1 MIDVN
6 SESDRLIKKLS
17 QGVTMSRDMLADL
30 MSLAARWKPPG
41 YDESIS
47 KRRRYMEGNQLADLK
62 KKLQRDFPRTF
73 DKMGAVSVNYVKLY
87 ADQAAASYKEPPIR
101 MITNSE
107 EEPIEDGRAD
117 NFAGMIRSS
126 NIDRIMLDAERIAVV
141 AKTAFLRVGVNHASM
156 IEGSPSVEIQPYWP
170 CDVFVIPHPAAP
182 HDLNLSI
189 ALMARISGPDGASGV
204 DKWFE
209 VWTRSID
216 GEMTPGGAP
225 SAFGQWHVE
234 HISLTTGESRTPFG
248 SDDSIYPLSRLP
260 WVSIS
265 DGNPMGSPYLDVNRD
280 LTELQDNINSTWTDL
295 MYTCRMQCHSELV
308 YSGNSVDG
316 DFTGGPGAIL
326 QVGAN
331 ETISTLSYSP
341 SDMQLE
347 SVDKLTQQNALVNR
361 ISPDSFNADSSN
373 VQSGISRVIQNI
385 PQSEARQER
394 QQIYKLMEEKNLLP
408 VMSQI
413 SDEWAA
419 TSIGD
424 DVSYLVKYHEPAIY
438 EDLQAK
444 QTRAEMAV
452 AAGYIT
458 KARAAVESGWYDS
471 IEEATAAGLSD
482 ELKVAM
488 EDDLFNLTTTDATES
503 MRQRTQERIAAATQ
517 AVTGEE

>member
-17 QGVTMSRDMLADL
+17 QGVTMSRDMLTDL

-394 QQIYKLMEEKNLLP
+394 QQ
-408 VMSQI
+408 SC
-413 SDEWAA
+413 D
-419 TSIGD
+419 
-424 DVSYLVKYHEPAIY
+424 
-438 EDLQAK
+438 
-444 QTRAEMAV
+444 
-452 AAGYIT
+452 AAGSASQSYHYQPFRT
-458 KARAAVESGWYDS
+458 KSEQGRPFYS
-471 IEEATAAGLSD
+471 AAGGRPR
-482 ELKVAM
+482 EG
-488 EDDLFNLTTTDATES
+488 
-503 MRQRTQERIAAATQ
+503 ERNVRWQ
-517 AVTGEE
+517 CRRRRR